1 MIEIDWHGRFCSPPV
16 RRLAYRTPIVGKRR
30 VLRVTAS
37 SANTIV
43 IGAGVV
49 GCSLAFH
56 LARGGARVRV
66 FDKGGICA
74 GMSARSGALVRMHY
88 TFAPEA
94 ELAWKSLHYFQHWNE
109 LVGGRCGFVETG
121 FAVVVDERNAG
132 RLRAN
137 VAMLQRVG
145 VNTEIM
151 TAAELQKRETHAFVD
166 DVALAAVEPH
176 SGYADPIATTESLAA
191 AARKLGAEFSPD
203 TSVAKIAH
211 RGGRAV
217 GVIDNSGRTYEAD
230 AVCVV
235 AGPWTDALLA
245 PLGLKIGIK
254 SERAQLAFFK
264 RLPQLRH
271 CIYID
276 TIAGSYF
283 RPHGDD
289 LTLAGLGAWKPE
301 AEANPDNFR
310 ESNDDDF
317 VVAAR
322 ARLAKRIPAMADA
335 PYSRGHAGIYDV
347 SPDARAVM
355 GPVPGVAGLFV
366 AAGFSGTG
374 FKTAPAVGASMSE
387 LILTGSS
394 TTVDL
399 TPFGFER
406 ILSGR
411 MIESPNEYEMGA
423 GFGHKL

>member
-1 MIEIDWHGRFCSPPV
+1 M
-16 RRLAYRTPIVGKRR
+16 TQ
-30 VLRVTAS
+30 TAS
-37 SANTIV
+37 SANIIV

-56 LARGGARVRV
+56 LARAGGRVRV
-66 FDKGGICA
+66 LDKGGICA

-94 ELAWKSLHYFQHWNE
+94 ELACKSLHYFHNWSDI
-109 LVGGRCGFVETG
+109 VGGQCGFVETG
-121 FAVVVDERNAG
+121 FAVVVDECNAA
-132 RLRAN
+132 RLCAN
-137 VAMLQRVG
+137 VAMLRRVG
-145 VNTEIM
+145 VDTEVV
-151 TAAELQKRETHAFVD
+151 TAAELRQREPHAFVE
-166 DVALAAVEPH
+166 DVALAAIEPH
-176 SGYADPIATTESLAA
+176 SGYADPVATTNALAA
-191 AARKLGAEFSPD
+191 AAQRHSAEFS
-203 TSVAKIAH
+203 TNTLIARIMN
-211 RGGRAV
+211 RGGRAA
-217 GVIDNSGRTYEAD
+217 GVVDGGGRLHEAD

-235 AGPWTDALLA
+235 AGPWTDVLLA
-245 PLGLKIGIK
+245 PLGVKIGIK
-254 SERAQLAFFK
+254 SERAQIAFFK
-264 RLPQLRH
+264 RPPQLKH
-271 CIYID
+271 YVYID

-289 LTLAGLGAWKPE
+289 LTLAGLGGWKPE
-301 AEANPDNFR
+301 AEANPDDFR

-317 VVAAR
+317 VAAVR
-322 ARLAKRIPAMADA
+322 KRLAQRIPAMTDA

-355 GPVPGVAGLFV
+355 GPVPGVEGLFV

-374 FKTAPAVGASMSE
+374 FKTAPAVGASMAE
-387 LILTGSS
+387 LILTGTS

-406 ILSGR
+406 ILGGQ

>member
-1 MIEIDWHGRFCSPPV
+1 
-16 RRLAYRTPIVGKRR
+16 
-30 VLRVTAS
+30 VTQTS
-37 SANTIV
+37 SANIIV

-56 LARGGARVRV
+56 LARAGARVRV

-94 ELAWKSLHYFQHWNE
+94 ELAWKSLHYFRNWSE
-109 LVGGRCGFVETG
+109 VVGGRCGFVETG
-121 FAVVVDERNAG
+121 FAVVVDERNAA

-137 VAMLQRVG
+137 VAMLQRFG
-145 VNTEIM
+145 IDTEIV
-151 TAAELQKRETHAFVD
+151 TAAELRRREPHAFVD
-166 DVALAAVEPH
+166 DVALAAYEPH
-176 SGYADPIATTESLAA
+176 SGYADPVATTEALAA
-191 AARKLGAEFSPD
+191 ASKRHGAELS
-203 TSVAKIAH
+203 TNTAVARIVH
-211 RGGRAV
+211 RGGRAA
-217 GVIDNSGRTYEAD
+217 GVVDGAGRLHEAD

-235 AGPWTDALLA
+235 AGPWTDTLLA
-245 PLGLKIGIK
+245 PLGTKIGIK
-254 SERAQLAFFK
+254 SERAQIAFFK
-264 RLPQLRH
+264 RPPELKH

-289 LTLAGLGAWKPE
+289 LTLAGLGGWKAE
-301 AEANPDNFR
+301 AEANPNDFR

-317 VVAAR
+317 VAAVR
-322 ARLAKRIPAMADA
+322 KRLAKRVLAMADA

-355 GPVPGVAGLFV
+355 GPVPGIERLFV

-374 FKTAPAVGASMSE
+374 FKTAPAVGASMAE
-387 LILTGSS
+387 LILAGTS

-399 TPFGFER
+399 TPFGFDR

>member
-1 MIEIDWHGRFCSPPV
+1 LEKDG
-16 RRLAYRTPIVGKRR
+16 
-30 VLRVTAS
+30 VLNVAQAAS
-37 SANTIV
+37 SANIIV

-49 GCSLAFH
+49 GCSIAFH
-56 LARGGARVRV
+56 LARAGARVRV

-94 ELAWKSLHYFQHWNE
+94 ELALKSHRYFRNWSDI
-109 LVGGRCGFVETG
+109 VGGRCGFVETG
-121 FAVVVDERNAG
+121 FAVVVDERNAA
-132 RLRAN
+132 RLRGN
-137 VAMLQRVG
+137 VAMLRRVG
-145 VNTEIM
+145 VDTEVV
-151 TAAELQKRETHAFVD
+151 TAAELQKLEPHAFVD
-166 DVALAAVEPH
+166 DVALGAFEPH
-176 SGYADPIATTESLAA
+176 SGYADPVATTESLAA
-191 AARKLGAEFSPD
+191 AAERYGAEFS
-203 TSVAKIAH
+203 TNTLIA
-211 RGGRAV
+211 RIVSQGGRAA
-217 GVIDNSGRTYEAD
+217 GVVDGSGRAHEAD

-235 AGPWTDALLA
+235 AGPWTDALLT
-245 PLGLKIGIK
+245 PLGVKIGIK
-254 SERAQLAFFK
+254 SERAQIAFFK
-264 RLPQLRH
+264 RPPRLKH

-289 LTLAGLGAWKPE
+289 MTLAGLGEWKPE
-301 AEANPDNFR
+301 AEANPDDFR

-317 VVAAR
+317 VTAVR
-322 ARLAKRIPAMADA
+322 KRLAQRIPAMADA

-355 GPVPGVAGLFV
+355 GAVPNVERLFV

-374 FKTAPAVGASMSE
+374 FKTAPAVGASMAE
-387 LILTGSS
+387 LILTGAS

-406 ILSGR
+406 IVSGEL
-411 MIESPNEYEMGA
+411 IESPNEYEMGA

>member
-1 MIEIDWHGRFCSPPV
+1 V
-16 RRLAYRTPIVGKRR
+16 TQ
-30 VLRVTAS
+30 TAS
-37 SANTIV
+37 SANIIV

-49 GCSLAFH
+49 GCSIAFH
-56 LARGGARVRV
+56 LARAGARVRV
-66 FDKGGICA
+66 FDKGNICA

-94 ELAWKSLHYFQHWNE
+94 ELAWKSYRYFRNWSE
-109 LVGGRCGFVETG
+109 MVGGRCGFVETG
-121 FAVVVDERNAG
+121 FAVVVGERNAAH
-132 RLRAN
+132 LRAN

-145 VNTEIM
+145 VDTQVV
-151 TAAELQKRETHAFVD
+151 TAAELQKLEPHAFVD
-166 DVALAAVEPH
+166 DVAIAAFEPH
-176 SGYADPIATTESLAA
+176 SGYADPVATTESLATA
-191 AARKLGAEFSPD
+191 AKRHGAEFSTNTP
-203 TSVAKIAH
+203 VARIVN
-211 RGGRAV
+211 RDGRAT
-217 GVIDNSGRTYEAD
+217 GVADAAGHICEAD
-230 AVCVV
+230 AVCIV

-245 PLGLKIGIK
+245 PLGVKIGIK
-254 SERAQLAFFK
+254 SERAQIAFFK
-264 RLPQLRH
+264 RPPQLKH

-276 TIAGSYF
+276 TIGGSYF

-289 LTLAGLGAWKPE
+289 LTLAGLGGWKIE
-301 AEANPDNFR
+301 AEANPDDFR
-310 ESNDDDF
+310 ETNDDDF
-317 VVAAR
+317 VAAVR
-322 ARLAKRIPAMADA
+322 ERLAKRIPAMADA

-355 GPVPGVAGLFV
+355 GRVPAIEGLFV

-374 FKTAPAVGASMSE
+374 FKTAPAVGASMSQ

-399 TPFGFER
+399 TPFGFDR

>member
-1 MIEIDWHGRFCSPPV
+1 MTQIG
-16 RRLAYRTPIVGKRR
+16 
-30 VLRVTAS
+30 S
-37 SANTIV
+37 SANIIV

-49 GCSLAFH
+49 GCSIAFH
-56 LARGGARVRV
+56 LARAGARVRV

-94 ELAWKSLHYFQHWNE
+94 ELAWKSHRYFVNWGE
-109 LVGGRCGFVETG
+109 MVGGRCGFVETG
-121 FAVVVDERNAG
+121 FAVVVGERNAA
-132 RLRAN
+132 RLRTN

-145 VNTEIM
+145 IDTEVV
-151 TAAELQKRETHAFVD
+151 TPATLQKLEPHAFVD
-166 DVALAAVEPH
+166 DVAIAAFEPH
-176 SGYADPIATTESLAA
+176 SGYADPVATTEAMAA
-191 AARKLGAEFSPD
+191 AAKRHGAEFSTNTP
-203 TSVAKIAH
+203 VARIVD
-211 RGGRAV
+211 RGGRAT
-217 GVIDNSGRTYEAD
+217 GVVDASGHVHEAD
-230 AVCVV
+230 AVCIV
-235 AGPWTDALLA
+235 AGPWTDVLLA
-245 PLGLKIGIK
+245 PLGVKIGIK
-254 SERAQLAFFK
+254 SERAQIAFFK
-264 RLPQLRH
+264 RPPQLKH

-289 LTLAGLGAWKPE
+289 LTLAGLGGWRAE
-301 AEANPDNFR
+301 AEANPDDFR
-310 ESNDDDF
+310 EANDDAF
-317 VVAAR
+317 VAAVR
-322 ARLAKRIPAMADA
+322 ERLAKRIPAMADA

-355 GPVPGVAGLFV
+355 GRVPTVERLFV

-374 FKTAPAVGASMSE
+374 FKTAPQVGASMSE

-406 ILSGR
+406 ILSGQ

>member
-1 MIEIDWHGRFCSPPV
+1 V
-16 RRLAYRTPIVGKRR
+16 TQ
-30 VLRVTAS
+30 TAS
-37 SANTIV
+37 SANIIV

-49 GCSLAFH
+49 GCSIAFH
-56 LARGGARVRV
+56 LARAGARVRV
-66 FDKGGICA
+66 FDKGNICA

-94 ELAWKSLHYFQHWNE
+94 ELAWKSYRYLRNWSE
-109 LVGGRCGFVETG
+109 IVGGRCGFVETG
-121 FAVVVDERNAG
+121 FAVVVGERNAA

-145 VNTEIM
+145 VDTEVV
-151 TAAELQKRETHAFVD
+151 TPATLQKLEPHAFVD
-166 DVALAAVEPH
+166 DVALAAFEPH
-176 SGYADPIATTESLAA
+176 SGYADPVATTESLAA
-191 AARKLGAEFSPD
+191 AAKRHGAEFSTNTP
-203 TSVAKIAH
+203 VARIVSH
-211 RGGRAV
+211 GGRAA
-217 GVIDNSGRTYEAD
+217 GVADASGHIHEAD

-245 PLGLKIGIK
+245 PLGRKIGIK
-254 SERAQLAFFK
+254 SERAQIAFFK
-264 RLPQLRH
+264 RAPLLKH

-289 LTLAGLGAWKPE
+289 LTLAGLGSWRAE
-301 AEANPDNFR
+301 AEANPDDYR
-310 ESNDDDF
+310 ETNDDAF
-317 VVAAR
+317 VAAVLE
-322 ARLAKRIPAMADA
+322 RLAKRIPAMADA

-355 GPVPGVAGLFV
+355 GGVPGIEGLFV

-387 LILTGSS
+387 LILTGTS

>member
-1 MIEIDWHGRFCSPPV
+1 M
-16 RRLAYRTPIVGKRR
+16 
-30 VLRVTAS
+30 
-37 SANTIV
+37 
-43 IGAGVV
+43 GAGVV
-49 GCSLAFH
+49 GCSIAFH
-56 LARGGARVRV
+56 LARAGARVRV
-66 FDKGGICA
+66 FDKGEICA

-94 ELAWKSLHYFQHWNE
+94 ELAWKSHHYFRNWSE
-109 LVGGRCGFVETG
+109 IVGGRCGFVETG
-121 FAVVVDERNAG
+121 FAVVVDQRNAA

-145 VNTEIM
+145 IDTEVVSA
-151 TAAELQKRETHAFVD
+151 TELRRREPGAFVD
-166 DVALAAVEPH
+166 DVALAAFEPH
-176 SGYADPIATTESLAA
+176 SGYADPVATTEALASA
-191 AARKLGAEFSPD
+191 AKRHGAEFSTNTP
-203 TSVAKIAH
+203 IA
-211 RGGRAV
+211 RIVSRAGHAT
-217 GVIDNSGRTYEAD
+217 GVVDASGHIHEAD
-230 AVCVV
+230 ALCVV

-245 PLGLKIGIK
+245 PTGAKIGIK
-254 SERAQLAFFK
+254 RERAQIAFFK
-264 RLPQLRH
+264 RPPQLKH

-289 LTLAGLGAWKPE
+289 LTLAGLGGWKPE
-301 AEANPDNFR
+301 AEANPDDYR

-317 VVAAR
+317 VAAVR
-322 ARLAKRIPAMADA
+322 KRLAQRIPAMADA
-335 PYSRGHAGIYDV
+335 AYSRGHAGIYDV

-355 GPVPGVAGLFV
+355 GAVPGLAGLFV

-374 FKTAPAVGASMSE
+374 FKTAPAVGASMAE
-387 LILTGSS
+387 LILTGAS

-399 TPFGFER
+399 TPFCFER

>member
-1 MIEIDWHGRFCSPPV
+1 M
-16 RRLAYRTPIVGKRR
+16 
-30 VLRVTAS
+30 
-37 SANTIV
+37 

-49 GCSLAFH
+49 GCSIAFH
-56 LARGGARVRV
+56 LARAGARVRV
-66 FDKGGICA
+66 FDKGNICA

-94 ELAWKSLHYFQHWNE
+94 ELAWKSYRYFKNWSE
-109 LVGGRCGFVETG
+109 MVGGRCGFVETG
-121 FAVVVDERNAG
+121 FAVVVGERNAA

-145 VNTEIM
+145 IDTEVV
-151 TAAELQKRETHAFVD
+151 TPATLQKLEPHAFVD
-166 DVALAAVEPH
+166 DVAIAAFEPH
-176 SGYADPIATTESLAA
+176 SGYADPVATTESLAA
-191 AARKLGAEFSPD
+191 AANHHGAEFSTNTP
-203 TSVAKIAH
+203 VARIVNH
-211 RGGRAV
+211 GGRAT
-217 GVIDNSGRTYEAD
+217 GVVDVSGRIHQAD

-245 PLGLKIGIK
+245 PLGVRIGIK
-254 SERAQLAFFK
+254 SERAQVAFFK
-264 RLPQLRH
+264 RPPQLKH

-289 LTLAGLGAWKPE
+289 LTLAGLGGWKPE
-301 AEANPDNFR
+301 AEANPDDFR
-310 ESNDDDF
+310 ETNDDDF
-317 VVAAR
+317 VAAVR
-322 ARLAKRIPAMADA
+322 ERLAKRIPAMADA

-355 GPVPGVAGLFV
+355 GRVPTVEGLFV

-374 FKTAPAVGASMSE
+374 FKTAPQVGASMCE

>member
-1 MIEIDWHGRFCSPPV
+1 M
-16 RRLAYRTPIVGKRR
+16 TQ
-30 VLRVTAS
+30 TS
-37 SANTIV
+37 SNANVIV

-56 LARGGARVRV
+56 LARAGARVRV

-94 ELAWKSLHYFQHWNE
+94 ELAWKSLHYFRHWNE
-109 LVGGRCGFVETG
+109 IVGGQCGFIETG
-121 FAVVVDERNAG
+121 FAVVVAQPNAE

-137 VAMLQRVG
+137 VAMLRRLG
-145 VNTEIM
+145 VDTEVV
-151 TAAELQKRETHAFVD
+151 TPAELRKLEPHTFVD
-166 DVALAAVEPH
+166 DAALAAIEPR

-191 AARKLGAEFSPD
+191 AAKPHGAEFL
-203 TSVAKIAH
+203 TNAAIARIAT
-211 RGGRAV
+211 RGGRAT
-217 GVIDNSGRTYEAD
+217 GVVDGAGRVHEAD

-245 PLGLKIGIK
+245 PMGVKIGIK
-254 SERAQLAFFK
+254 SERAQIAFFK
-264 RLPQLRH
+264 RPPQLRH
-271 CIYID
+271 FVYID

-289 LTLAGLGAWKPE
+289 LTLAGLGEWKPE
-301 AEANPDNFR
+301 AEANPDDFR
-310 ESNDDDF
+310 EVNDDDF
-317 VVAAR
+317 IAAVR
-322 ARLAKRIPAMADA
+322 KRLARRIPAMADA
-335 PYSRGHAGIYDV
+335 PYARGHAGIYDV
-347 SPDARAVM
+347 SPDSRAVM
-355 GPVPGVAGLFV
+355 GRVPGVNGLFV

-374 FKTAPAVGASMSE
+374 FKTAPAVGASMAE
-387 LILTGSS
+387 LVLTGAS

-406 ILSGR
+406 IVSGK

>member
-1 MIEIDWHGRFCSPPV
+1 MTQTS
-16 RRLAYRTPIVGKRR
+16 
-30 VLRVTAS
+30 S
-37 SANTIV
+37 SANIIV

-56 LARGGARVRV
+56 LARAGARVRV

-94 ELAWKSLHYFQHWNE
+94 ELAWKSHQYFRHWNE
-109 LVGGRCGFVETG
+109 IVGGRCGFIETG
-121 FAVVVDERNAG
+121 FAVVVDERNAA

-145 VNTEIM
+145 IDTEIV
-151 TAAELQKRETHAFVD
+151 TAAELHKREPNTFVD
-166 DVALAAVEPH
+166 DVALAAFEPQ
-176 SGYADPIATTESLAA
+176 SGYADPVATTESLAA
-191 AARKLGAEFSPD
+191 AAQKLGAEFSLNEA
-203 TSVAKIAH
+203 VAKIAH

-217 GVIDNSGRTYEAD
+217 GVIDNSGRLHEAD

-245 PLGLKIGIK
+245 PMGAKIGIK
-254 SERAQLAFFK
+254 SERAQIAFFK
-264 RLPQLRH
+264 RPPQIKH

-289 LTLAGLGAWKPE
+289 LTLAGLGGWKPE

-317 VVAAR
+317 VAAVR
-322 ARLAKRIPAMADA
+322 KRLAQRIPAMADA

-355 GPVPGVAGLFV
+355 GPVPGVEHLFV

-374 FKTAPAVGASMSE
+374 FKTAPAVGASMAE
-387 LILTGSS
+387 LILTGASK
-394 TTVDL
+394 TVDL
-399 TPFGFER
+399 TPFSFER

>member
-1 MIEIDWHGRFCSPPV
+1 M
-16 RRLAYRTPIVGKRR
+16 TQ
-30 VLRVTAS
+30 TS
-37 SANTIV
+37 SGANIIV

-56 LARGGARVRV
+56 LARAGARVRV

-94 ELAWKSLHYFQHWNE
+94 ELAWKSHHYFRNWSE
-109 LVGGRCGFVETG
+109 IVGGRCGFVETG
-121 FAVVVDERNAG
+121 FAVVVDERNAP

-137 VAMLQRVG
+137 VAMLQRIG
-145 VNTEIM
+145 VDTEVV
-151 TAAELQKRETHAFVD
+151 TAAELRQREPNAFVD
-166 DVALAAVEPH
+166 DVALAAFEPQ
-176 SGYADPIATTESLAA
+176 SGYADPVATTESLAA
-191 AARKLGAEFSPD
+191 AAKRHGADFSTNTP
-203 TSVAKIAH
+203 VARIAN
-211 RGGRAV
+211 RGGRAT
-217 GVIDNSGRTYEAD
+217 GVVDGAGRLHEAD

-245 PLGLKIGIK
+245 PLGVKIGIK
-254 SERAQLAFFK
+254 SERAQIAFFK
-264 RLPQLRH
+264 RPPQLKH

-289 LTLAGLGAWKPE
+289 LTLAGLGGWKPE
-301 AEANPDNFR
+301 AEANPDDFR

-317 VVAAR
+317 IAAVR
-322 ARLAKRIPAMADA
+322 KRLAQRIPAMADA

-355 GPVPGVAGLFV
+355 GAVPGVDALFV

-374 FKTAPAVGASMSE
+374 FKTAPAVGASMAE
-387 LILTGSS
+387 LILTGKS

-411 MIESPNEYEMGA
+411 MIESANEYEMGA
-423 GFGHKL
+423 SFGHKL

>member
-1 MIEIDWHGRFCSPPV
+1 MT
-16 RRLAYRTPIVGKRR
+16 RT
-30 VLRVTAS
+30 S
-37 SANTIV
+37 SNANIIV

-56 LARGGARVRV
+56 LARAGARVRV

-94 ELAWKSLHYFQHWNE
+94 ELAWKSFHYFRNWND

-121 FAVVVDERNAG
+121 FAVVVGEHNAA

-137 VAMLQRVG
+137 VAMLQGVG
-145 VNTEIM
+145 VDTEIV
-151 TAAELQKRETHAFVD
+151 TATELRRREPDAFVD
-166 DVALAAVEPH
+166 DVALAAFEPH
-176 SGYADPIATTESLAA
+176 SGYADPVATTEALATA
-191 AARKLGAEFSPD
+191 AKRHGAEFSTNTP
-203 TSVAKIAH
+203 VAKIVASS
-211 RGGRAV
+211 GRAT
-217 GVIDNSGRTYEAD
+217 GVIDTSGRMHEAD

-235 AGPWTDALLA
+235 AGPWTDILLA
-245 PLGLKIGIK
+245 PLSAKIGIK
-254 SERAQLAFFK
+254 SERAQIAFFK
-264 RLPQLRH
+264 RAPQLKH

-289 LTLAGLGAWKPE
+289 LTLAGLGGWKAE
-301 AEANPDNFR
+301 AEANPDDFR
-310 ESNDDDF
+310 ERNDDDF
-317 VVAAR
+317 VAAVR
-322 ARLAKRIPAMADA
+322 KRLAQRIPAMIDA
-335 PYSRGHAGIYDV
+335 PYSHGHAGIYDV

-374 FKTAPAVGASMSE
+374 FKTAPAVGASMAE
-387 LILTGSS
+387 LILTGASK
-394 TTVDL
+394 TVDL

-406 ILSGR
+406 ILSGK

>member
-1 MIEIDWHGRFCSPPV
+1 M
-16 RRLAYRTPIVGKRR
+16 TQ
-30 VLRVTAS
+30 TAS
-37 SANTIV
+37 SANIVV

-49 GCSLAFH
+49 GCSIAFH
-56 LARGGARVRV
+56 LARAGARVRV

-94 ELAWKSLHYFQHWNE
+94 ELAWKSHHYFRNWSE
-109 LVGGRCGFVETG
+109 MVGGRCGFVETG
-121 FAVVVDERNAG
+121 FAVVVDERNAA

-137 VAMLQRVG
+137 VAMLQRIG
-145 VNTEIM
+145 VDTEIV
-151 TAAELQKRETHAFVD
+151 TAATLQKLEPHAFVD
-166 DVALAAVEPH
+166 DVAIAAFEPH
-176 SGYADPIATTESLAA
+176 SGYADPVATTESLAA
-191 AARKLGAEFSPD
+191 AAQRHGAEFS
-203 TSVAKIAH
+203 TNMAIAQIMH
-211 RGGRAV
+211 RGGRAT
-217 GVIDNSGRTYEAD
+217 GVVDSNGRIYEAD
-230 AVCVV
+230 AVCIV
-235 AGPWTDALLA
+235 AGPWTDAILA
-245 PLGLKIGIK
+245 PLGVSIGIK
-254 SERAQLAFFK
+254 SERAQIAFFK
-264 RLPQLRH
+264 RPPQLKH

-289 LTLAGLGAWKPE
+289 LTLAGLGGWKSE
-301 AEANPDNFR
+301 AEANPDDFR
-310 ESNDDDF
+310 EANDDDF
-317 VVAAR
+317 IAAVR
-322 ARLAKRIPAMADA
+322 ERLAKRIPAMADA

-355 GPVPGVAGLFV
+355 GRIPTVEGLFV

-374 FKTAPAVGASMSE
+374 FKTAPQVGASMSE

-406 ILSGR
+406 ILSGQ

>member
-1 MIEIDWHGRFCSPPV
+1 MTQAS
-16 RRLAYRTPIVGKRR
+16 
-30 VLRVTAS
+30 S
-37 SANTIV
+37 SANIIV

-49 GCSLAFH
+49 GCSIAFH
-56 LARGGARVRV
+56 LARSGARVRV

-94 ELAWKSLHYFQHWNE
+94 ELAWKSHRYFRNWSE
-109 LVGGRCGFVETG
+109 IVGGRCGFVETG
-121 FAVVVDERNAG
+121 FAVVVDERNAS

-145 VNTEIM
+145 VDTEVV
-151 TAAELQKRETHAFVD
+151 TAAELRKIERNAFVD
-166 DVALAAVEPH
+166 DVALAAFEPH
-176 SGYADPIATTESLAA
+176 SGYADPVATTESLAA
-191 AARKLGAEFSPD
+191 AAKRHGAEFS
-203 TSVAKIAH
+203 TNTLIA
-211 RGGRAV
+211 RIVSQGGRAT
-217 GVIDNSGRTYEAD
+217 GVVDGSGRAHEAD

-235 AGPWTDALLA
+235 AGPWTDALLT
-245 PLGLKIGIK
+245 PLGVKIGIK
-254 SERAQLAFFK
+254 SERAQIAFFQ
-264 RLPQLRH
+264 RPPQLKH

-289 LTLAGLGAWKPE
+289 LTLAGLGGWKPE
-301 AEANPDNFR
+301 AQANPDNYR

-317 VVAAR
+317 VAAVR
-322 ARLAKRIPAMADA
+322 RRLAKRIPAMTDA

-355 GPVPGVAGLFV
+355 GPVPNVEGLFV

-387 LILTGSS
+387 LILTGAG
-394 TTVDL
+394 TMVDL
-399 TPFGFER
+399 SPFGFER